1 MLSPPAGYFW
11 RFGSKFS
18 TVKSLISLF
27 IILFFTQSSAPPQQ
41 IADELLAAD
50 RAFSAAS
57 AKTDL
62 IAGISAMFAPDV
74 AMIAP
79 GTIAYGSQAAVDALK
94 ANPAN
99 AGAKASWTPAR
110 VTISRDGFHGF
121 TAGAMTIT
129 RADGSVSPAKYL
141 AYWIKLQDGWRVAAY
156 KRTPAK
162 AAVPAMKVTYLLP
175 QSIMV
180 SMMQPDRLEKDRAS
194 LMNAERSFA
203 AEAQKSG
210 LGPAFKKFGSPD
222 AINLGGPATPGFAWG
237 NEAIAALVGQN
248 EPATG
253 SSVNWGPERA
263 IVATSG
269 DFGVTLGYITRN
281 APGPDGKIPPPSPF
295 FTIWKTDASGA
306 WKYIAE

>member
-1 MLSPPAGYFW
+1 MKL
-11 RFGSKFS
+11 
-18 TVKSLISLF
+18 LIALLITLF
-27 IILFFTQSSAPPQQ
+27 VTDQNPSPQQ
-41 IADELLAAD
+41 IADQLLAAD

-62 IAGISAMFAPDV
+62 IAGIAAMFAPDV

-79 GTIAYGSQAAVDALK
+79 GTIAYGSQQAVDALK
-94 ANPAN
+94 SNPAN

-110 VTISRDGFHGF
+110 VAISRDGFHGF
-121 TAGAMTIT
+121 TAGAITIT

-141 AYWIKLQDGWRVAAY
+141 AYWIKLKDGWRVAAY

-162 AAVPAMKVTYLLP
+162 AAVPEMKVTYLLP

-180 SMMQPDRLEKDRAS
+180 PMMQPYRLENDRVS
-194 LMNAERSFA
+194 LMNAEKSFA

-222 AINLGGPATPGFAWG
+222 AINLGGPATPAFVSG
-237 NEAIAALVGQN
+237 NAEIAALVGQN

-281 APGPDGKIPPPSPF
+281 APGPEGKTPPPSPF
-295 FTIWKTDASGA
+295 FTIWKTDASGE